1 MPRVDQTLA
10 GLTIR
15 GRCLLAAGF
24 AAVICAAALHEVN
37 LLRIGIFLLALPMI
51 AYAMV
56 SRTRYRLT
64 CTRRLDPV
72 RVNAGSPAQVLLRL
86 QNVSRLPTGL
96 MLAEDTVP
104 YMLGGR
110 PRFVLD
116 RVLPQRAV
124 DVDYSVRSQLRGRF
138 RIGPLTVRLTDPFGL
153 CELTRA
159 FSASDLLVVTPQVV
173 SLPEVRLGGDWAG
186 AGESRAR
193 SVATAGEDDAATR
206 EYRRGDDLRR
216 IHWRSTARVGELMV
230 RREEQPWQSRAALL
244 LDCRGDA
251 HHGDGPL
258 SSLEWAISAAA
269 SIGLHLAKA
278 GFTMRVVGDA
288 GDEVATAS
296 VGNDAFDGLLLD
308 DLAVRTASPGTSV
321 RPGITSIRRGGGEE
335 MLVAIIGPLNSD
347 DAQTLARA
355 AHGGPSVGVAV
366 VLDTASWTA
375 LAPRAAEAAHLAH
388 RQTCEVLAAAGW
400 RVLPARAGASIAELW
415 PAAGSGASAAAG
427 RDSALVAAGVAAPA
441 GHADSGGARW

>member
-1 MPRVDQTLA
+1 VPRVDQTLA
-10 GLTIR
+10 GLTVR

-24 AAVICAAALHEVN
+24 ASLVFAAVVHEVN
-37 LLRIGIFLLALPMI
+37 LLRLGAFLLALPLI
-51 AYAMV
+51 SYAMV

-72 RVNAGSPAQVLLRL
+72 RVQSGNPARVVLRL

-96 MLAEDTVP
+96 MLAEDSVP

-124 DVDYSVRSQLRGRF
+124 DVDYTVRSQLRGRY

-153 CELTRA
+153 CELTRSFA
-159 FSASDLLVVTPQVV
+159 ASDTLVVTPQVV
-173 SLPEVRLGGDWAG
+173 SLPEARLGGDWAG

-206 EYRRGDDLRR
+206 EYRQGDDLRR
-216 IHWRSTARVGELMV
+216 IHWRSTARRGELMV
-230 RREEQPWQSRAALL
+230 RREEQPWQSRAVLL
-244 LDCRGDA
+244 LDCRGSV

-258 SSLEWAISAAA
+258 SSLEWAVSAAA

-278 GFTMRVVGDA
+278 GFTMRVVGDE
-288 GDEVATAS
+288 GEEVASAS
-296 VGNDAFDGLLLD
+296 VGTDAFDGLLLD
-308 DLAVRTASPGTSV
+308 DLAVRNASAGSTI
-321 RPGITSIRRGGGEE
+321 RPGITAIRRGGGEE
-335 MLVAIIGPLNSD
+335 MLVAIVGPLNSE

-355 AHGGPSVGVAV
+355 AHGGPSVGVAL
-366 VLDTASWTA
+366 VLDTSTWTA
-375 LAPRAAEAAHLAH
+375 LAPRAAEAAQLAH

-400 RVLPARAGASIAELW
+400 RVLPARAGSSLVDLW
-415 PAAGSGASAAAG
+415 PAAGAGARASVG
-427 RDSALVAAGVAAPA
+427 RDNALVAAGVSAPA
-441 GHADSGGARW
+441 SAASGGASSW

>member
-1 MPRVDQTLA
+1 MPRIDQTIA

-24 AAVICAAALHEVN
+24 AAVVCAAVLHEVN
-37 LLRIGIFLLALPMI
+37 LLRIGVFLLALPLI
-51 AYAMV
+51 SYAMV
-56 SRTRYRLT
+56 ARTRYRLT

-72 RVNAGSPAQVLLRL
+72 RVNAGSQARVLLRL

-124 DVDYSVRSQLRGRF
+124 DVDYMVRSQLRGRY

-153 CELTRA
+153 CELTRS

-173 SLPEVRLGGDWAG
+173 NLPEVRLGGDWAG

-206 EYRRGDDLRR
+206 EYRQGDDLRR
-216 IHWRSTARVGELMV
+216 IHWRSTARLGELMV

-244 LDCRGDA
+244 VDCRGSA

-258 SSLEWAISAAA
+258 SSIEWAISATA

-278 GFTMRVVGDA
+278 GFTMRVVGDT
-288 GDEVATAS
+288 GDEVVTAS
-296 VGNDAFDGLLLD
+296 VGSDAFDSLLLD
-308 DLAVRTASPGTSV
+308 DLAVRTASAGTSIRGGV
-321 RPGITSIRRGGGEE
+321 TTMRRGGGEE
-335 MLVAIIGPLNSD
+335 MLVAIVAPLSSD
-347 DAQTLARA
+347 DAQILARA
-355 AHGGPSVGVAV
+355 SHGGPSVGVAL

-375 LAPRAAEAAHLAH
+375 LAPRAAEAAEQAH
-388 RQTCEVLAAAGW
+388 RQTCQVLTAAGW
-400 RVLPARAGASIAELW
+400 RVLPVRAGASLADLW
-415 PAAGSGASAAAG
+415 PAAGAGVTAAAG
-427 RDSALVAAGVAAPA
+427 RDTALVAAGVGASPA
-441 GHADSGGARW
+441 GTKATSS

>member
-1 MPRVDQTLA
+1 VPLIDQTLT
-10 GLTIR
+10 GLTVR

-37 LLRIGIFLLALPMI
+37 LLRVGIFLLALPLI
-51 AYAMV
+51 SYAMV
-56 SRTRYRLT
+56 ARTRYRLT

-72 RVNAGSPAQVLLRL
+72 RVNAASPAQVLLRL

-124 DVDYSVRSQLRGRF
+124 DVDYTVRSQLRGRY

-153 CELTRA
+153 CELTRS

-173 SLPEVRLGGDWAG
+173 SLPEIRLGGDWAG

-206 EYRRGDDLRR
+206 EYRQGDDLRR
-216 IHWRSTARVGELMV
+216 IHWRSTARRGELMV
-230 RREEQPWQSRAALL
+230 RREEQPWQSRAVLL
-244 LDCRGDA
+244 LDCRGAA

-258 SSLEWAISAAA
+258 SSLEWSISAAA

-278 GFTMRVVGDA
+278 GFTMRVVGDG
-288 GDEVATAS
+288 GDEVAAAS
-296 VGNDAFDGLLLD
+296 VGSDAFDSLLLD
-308 DLAVRTASPGTSV
+308 DLAVRTASDNTGV
-321 RPGITSIRRGGGEE
+321 RAGITAIRRGGGEE
-335 MLVAIIGPLNSD
+335 MLVAIIGPLSSE

-355 AHGGPSVGVAV
+355 AHGGQSVGVAL

-375 LAPRAAEAAHLAH
+375 LAPRAAEAAEREHQ
-388 RQTCEVLAAAGW
+388 QTCEVLAAAGW
-400 RVLPARAGASIAELW
+400 RVLPVRAGTSLAELW
-415 PAAGSGASAAAG
+415 PAAGAGVAAAAG
-427 RDSALVAAGVAAPA
+427 RDNALAATGVAAP
-441 GHADSGGARW
+441 GGAGMAS